1 MPSHTHSHTSHKP
14 TPCQTTRIPCHTNTF
29 GHARKPCN
37 SACKCAS
44 ETETDF
50 VLQGSQAN
58 SGASRGLQVG
68 FCASVTHAAG
78 PPLALGI
85 RTEICRI
92 DGSGEPRGSL
102 ADGEGTAV
110 MVMQPSTSTVSQLC
124 DAGGLSERERRPRLE
139 PPPPTRR
146 QAPETATMR
155 SRTDLADSPCGSPFT
170 GSGHTNLPHQVG
182 A

>member
-29 GHARKPCN
+29 GHARRPCN
-37 SACKCAS
+37 NACKCAS

-68 FCASVTHAAG
+68 FCASVTHATG

-85 RTEICRI
+85 RTEICPS
-92 DGSGEPRGSL
+92 DGPGVPGPR
-102 ADGEGTAV
+102 
-110 MVMQPSTSTVSQLC
+110 
-124 DAGGLSERERRPRLE
+124 RRPWHLGRGGYCQASLCGL
-139 PPPPTRR
+139 PGCGWAQRAPTTFTPRNHRPLGGWHRR
-146 QAPETATMR
+146 R
-155 SRTDLADSPCGSPFT
+155 R
-170 GSGHTNLPHQVG
+170 
-182 A
+182 